1 MTVKGVKIML
11 TLATDKR
18 IWKIVLVIL
27 ILPILFFVLLIGACT
42 SLLTFQ
48 TATTEAVG
56 NLYDALAEKVDDIN
70 KNIEDG
76 KPKIDA
82 TLYATCIT
90 YYISS
95 DYEFYA
101 MDKIDQTKSY
111 EEKSDDMLKIIADDF
126 LLCFYETKANE
137 TNSSSSSETEASSS
151 AEEKNP
157 DTEYMAYTDTNKIFD
172 KIEKVIDA
180 ELTDEVRTAI
190 VTQASDLKETL
201 ENNETSKSEVTES
214 DTGEQKNPE

>member
-1 MTVKGVKIML
+1 MTVKGVKVML

-18 IWKIVLVIL
+18 LWKIVLVIL
-27 ILPILFFVLLIGACT
+27 VLPILFFVLLIGACT

-101 MDKIDQTKSY
+101 MDKIDQTKSD

-126 LLCFYETKANE
+126 LLCFYETKAN
-137 TNSSSSSETEASSS
+137 SSSSSS

-157 DTEYMAYTDTNKIFD
+157 NTEYIAYTDTNKIFD

-190 VTQASDLKETL
+190 LTQAKEL
-201 ENNETSKSEVTES
+201 NESIESEKNKNDETSKSEVTES